1 MANMAI
7 FFPIQP
13 IDLSWLTW
21 NLYHLNLRSPELVY
35 FFRNPLRMISIRR
48 LYRFKLDSQLINMI
62 FKVDIGYIGDNWRLD
77 IGRILYGR

>member
-1 MANMAI
+1 
-7 FFPIQP
+7 
-13 IDLSWLTW
+13 
-21 NLYHLNLRSPELVY
+21 
-35 FFRNPLRMISIRR
+35 MISIRR